1 MSTRT
6 QIWIMGTT
14 AVVTSVQA
22 AIWLNRIPPLWP
34 VIVLG
39 ALTVLNTAGVVAAV
53 VNDHRDR
60 RRRSESAANL

>member
-22 AIWLNRIPPLWP
+22 AIWLTRVPPLWP

-53 VNDHRDR
+53 VDDRRDR

>member
-14 AVVTSVQA
+14 AIVTGVQA
-22 AIWLNRIPPLWP
+22 AIWLTRVPPLWP

-39 ALTVLNTAGVVAAV
+39 ALAVLNAAV
-53 VNDHRDR
+53 VDDRRDR
-60 RRRSESAANL
+60 RRRSASAANL

>member
-14 AVVTSVQA
+14 AIVTSVQA
-22 AIWLNRIPPLWP
+22 AIWLTRVPPLWP

-39 ALTVLNTAGVVAAV
+39 ALAILNAAGVVAAV

>member
-22 AIWLNRIPPLWP
+22 AIWLNRVPPLWP

-39 ALTVLNTAGVVAAV
+39 ALAVLNAAGVVAAV
-53 VNDHRDR
+53 VNDRRDR

>member
-14 AVVTSVQA
+14 AIVTSVQA
-22 AIWLNRIPPLWP
+22 AIWLTRVPPLWP

>member
-14 AVVTSVQA
+14 AIVTSVQA
-22 AIWLNRIPPLWP
+22 AIWLTRVPPLWP

-39 ALTVLNTAGVVAAV
+39 ALAVLNAAGVVAAV
-53 VNDHRDR
+53 VDDRRDR

>member
-14 AVVTSVQA
+14 AIVTSVQA

-39 ALTVLNTAGVVAAV
+39 ALAVLNAAGVVAAV
-53 VNDHRDR
+53 VNDRRDR
-60 RRRSESAANL
+60 RRRSEDTANL

>member
-22 AIWLNRIPPLWP
+22 AIWLTRVPPLWP

-39 ALTVLNTAGVVAAV
+39 ALAVLNAAGVVAAV
-53 VNDHRDR
+53 VNDRRDR